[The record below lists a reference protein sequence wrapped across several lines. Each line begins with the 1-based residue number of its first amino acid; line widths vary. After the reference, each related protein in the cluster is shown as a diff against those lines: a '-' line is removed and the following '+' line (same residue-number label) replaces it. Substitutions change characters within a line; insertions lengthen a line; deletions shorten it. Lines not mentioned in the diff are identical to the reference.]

1 MANYKTGYFVIPV
14 NENDRVVKIRDKFG
28 DLRFSI
34 NPVNITILYVDGVN
48 INIKSKSSN
57 NKIVID
63 FATPSEAKI
72 GLTELQ
78 TQIDIIKNRIVKEE
92 DYKETLINQLDTDGV
107 DFVTIYKTSKDGGDI
122 VSPTASFL
130 EQRIT
135 GLVKSIS
142 NDIVKVSNVEN
153 LKLKLSPVSF
163 FSEDT
168 NTHFDILNYVFT
180 VDSSS
185 KVDVYIN
192 GIYIEIGK
200 NPTDIAYF
208 SKNGVK
214 SDQVFNGS
222 RLYMNPYLL
231 GYDIEKTDIISIT
244 YLKKT

>member
-14 NENDRVVKIRDKFG
+14 NENDKVVKIRDKFG
-28 DLRFSI
+28 DIRFSI

-78 TQIDIIKNRIVKEE
+78 YQIDIIKNRIVKEE
-92 DYKETLINQLDTDGV
+92 DYKEALIDQLDTDGV
-107 DFVTIYKTSKDGGDI
+107 DFVSIYNTSKTGGDV

-142 NDIVKVSNVEN
+142 NDIVKVTNVETI
-153 LKLKLSPVSF
+153 KLKISPISL
-163 FSEDT
+163 FSEE
-168 NTHFDILNYVFT
+168 NNQHYDILNYTFLL
-180 VDSSS
+180 DSSS
-185 KVDVYIN
+185 KVNVYIN
-192 GIYIEIGK
+192 GVYLEVGSTI
-200 NPTDIAYF
+200 NDIAYF
-208 SKNGVK
+208 SKNGIK
-214 SDQVFNGS
+214 SDHILSGS
-222 RLYMNPYLL
+222 KLWINPYLL
-231 GYDIEKTDIISIT
+231 GYDIDTGDIISVS